1 MVRQDIAQLPVPG
14 LEYIFGGDTRRLLG
28 HENTLIPS
36 IPKHTRRG
44 EIGMDLF
51 SGLLAENIIWIGGPI
66 NDGAANLVIAQML
79 FLEGEDPD
87 KDISLY
93 INSPGGSVTAAMA
106 IYDTMQYVNPDVST
120 FCVGQAAST
129 SAMLMAAGAKSKR
142 FALPNARLLI
152 TQPSLDQLSGQ
163 ATHVEIYAKEILRLR
178 SMIAEI
184 LAKHTGQD
192 LDRVQCDIERDL
204 ILNATEALE
213 YGLID
218 VVQESRTQGQ
228 LNSRRATDY

>member
-1 MVRQDIAQLPVPG
+1 
-14 LEYIFGGDTRRLLG
+14 
-28 HENTLIPS
+28 
-36 IPKHTRRG
+36 
-44 EIGMDLF
+44 MDLF
-51 SGLLAENIIWIGGPI
+51 SGLLAENIIWIGAPI
-66 NDGAANLVIAQML
+66 DDDLANLVIAQML

-152 TQPSLDQLSGQ
+152 TQPSLGQISGQ
-163 ATHVEIYAKEILRLR
+163 ASHVEIYAKEILRLR
-178 SMIAEI
+178 RVIGEI

-192 LDRVQCDIERDL
+192 PERVQRDIERDL
-204 ILNATEALE
+204 ILSASEALE

-218 VVQESRTQGQ
+218 AVQKPRTQSQVNPVEVSITLAKLG
-228 LNSRRATDY
+228 

>member
-1 MVRQDIAQLPVPG
+1 MVREDIAGVSCSRPLNAF
-14 LEYIFGGDTRRLLG
+14 LLAITCRRPS
-28 HENTLIPS
+28 HESVLIPS
-36 IPKHTRRG
+36 IAKHTRRG
-44 EIGMDLF
+44 DIGMDLF

-66 NDGAANLVIAQML
+66 EDDLANLVIAQIL
-79 FLEGEDPD
+79 FLEGEDPN

-152 TQPSLDQLSGQ
+152 TQPSLGQLSGQ

-178 SMIAEI
+178 SVIGEI

-192 LDRVQCDIERDL
+192 VDRVQRDIERDL
-204 ILNATEALE
+204 ILSATEALE

-218 VVQESRTQGQ
+218 AVQGPRTQ
-228 LNSRRATDY
+228 S